1 VTAAETN
8 REQLDTD
15 SLMAALEQRI
25 VALEAIVAA
34 PFPLRIVAA
43 WRLGRSIR
51 RSIAH
56 YPGDTFAERRTEA
69 VSNDWVTGSR

>member
-8 REQLDTD
+8 QEQLDTD
-15 SLMAALEQRI
+15 SLMAHLEQRV

-56 YPGDTFAERRTEA
+56 YSGDTFAERRTEA
-69 VSNDWVTGSR
+69 MGNAWIST